1 MVKTAPKS
9 APTGVI
15 ANPKGAFM
23 NQSEVLLFL
32 LNDIFFYQKIFLSK
46 IYVFFILILE
56 LINNMVSLTG
66 LSRKEAKGALS
77 TFKTIG
83 SEEMK
88 SNDHRMNL
96 KTIGQKCSKFVLNL
110 FFKAWT
116 FRASWICTLYC
127 EKYAG
132 KTRQKGHQS
141 VHSVI
146 YLHEFIKL

>member
-32 LNDIFFYQKIFLSK
+32 LNDIFFYQQIFSSK

-88 SNDHRMNL
+88 SNFKFSSDHRMNL
-96 KTIGQKCSKFVLNL
+96 KTIGQQCSKFVFVFKSVDFS
-110 FFKAWT
+110 FFPDSL
-116 FRASWICTLYC
+116 ASL
-127 EKYAG
+127 
-132 KTRQKGHQS
+132 
-141 VHSVI
+141 
-146 YLHEFIKL
+146 